1 MTRSLGLLVL
11 GALTV
16 LQGACAPGKPGP
28 DKPPI
33 VEVFACSDY
42 CPGPEEQY
50 LKKVYEGIEDPES
63 CEEVGGKPYVYFGWG
78 SFFVCLAD

>member
-1 MTRSLGLLVL
+1 MTACGMHLQTIGILLL
-11 GALTV
+11 LS
-16 LQGACAPGKPGP
+16 ACGGGHEHS
-28 DKPPI
+28 DKPRV

-42 CPGPEEQY
+42 CPGPKEQY

-78 SFFVCLAD
+78 SFFVCLAE